1 MDQFSTGY
9 GPPARGLYFD
19 GDSNKWEEWEVKFL
33 AYMNLKKLK
42 KVIMQDGGQTTPAKL
57 EEAFSELVQ
66 FLDSRSLHL
75 VMRDARDN
83 GRKAMKILRDHYAGR
98 GKQRIVSLYKTLCN
112 MRMKDG
118 MELTDYIIKGET
130 VAAALKSAGEVI
142 SDGLLQSMLLNG
154 LPESYKAFEDIITQ
168 KEKVITF
175 SDFKAAIRNYEEN
188 RRVSID
194 TLGNQ
199 FSSVMKMQH
208 DIGRGQSV
216 ERKNEYRSNGSNN
229 QNQLQ
234 QNRLHGNSSKITC
247 YSCGGCGH
255 KSAEC
260 PNNKGPRKVQ
270 ETKWCTFC
278 ESSKHDTR
286 SCLNKEMGND
296 QVKVAVDVEEDK
308 SQFHSFCFGVSNHD
322 TSSSAHE
329 GKERNSDVH
338 DSELLVDSGANSHI
352 MNEEKNF
359 ISFDEDY
366 IPEDHFLELANGEKV
381 RNVVKARGSAKVS
394 IRDKNKVL
402 QEAILKNALY
412 IPSFPHNIFS
422 VKSATQKGAQVCFQG
437 NFGTLQAEDGTN
449 FPVNTKNGL
458 YYLNLRRPQEQN
470 SRHLSM
476 MHARLGVLSVGDI
489 VKGTKSY
496 ADVLRSSLA
505 GY

>member
-1 MDQFSTGY
+1 MDSLTGY
-9 GPPARGLYFD
+9 GPTARGLFFD

-83 GRKAMKILRDHYAGR
+83 GREAMKILRDHYAGR
-98 GKQRIVSLYKTLCN
+98 GKQRIVSLYKTMCN
-112 MRMKDG
+112 MKMKNG

-168 KEKVITF
+168 KEKVMTF
-175 SDFKAAIRNYEEN
+175 SDFKVAIRNYEEN

-194 TLGNQ
+194 TIENQ

-208 DIGRGQSV
+208 DGGRDRSV
-216 ERKNEYRSNGSNN
+216 ERRNEYRSNGYNN
-229 QNQLQ
+229 RDQTP
-234 QNRLHGNSSKITC
+234 QNRSQGNNSKITC

-260 PNNKGPRKVQ
+260 PNNKKKV
-270 ETKWCTFC
+270 EEPKWCTYC
-278 ESSKHDTR
+278 ESSKHSTR
-286 SCLNKEMGND
+286 SCLNKESAKD
-296 QVKVAVDVEEDK
+296 QLKVAIDAEEE
-308 SQFHSFCFGVSNHD
+308 SQSHSFCFGVSNHD
-322 TSSSAHE
+322 DRSSYE
-329 GKERNSDVH
+329 EEERNVDV
-338 DSELLVDSGANSHI
+338 DELLVDSGATSHI
-352 MNEEKNF
+352 LNEEKNF
-359 ISFDEDY
+359 ISFDDDY
-366 IPEDHFLELANGEKV
+366 VPKDHFLELANGEKV
-381 RNVVKARGSAKVS
+381 KNAAKARGVAKVH
-394 IRDKNKVL
+394 IRDENGLL

-412 IPSFPHNIFS
+412 IPSFPYNIFS
-422 VKSATQKGAQVCFQG
+422 VKSATRKGAQVCFKG
-437 NFGTLQAEDGTN
+437 NCGTLQAEDGTN

-458 YYLNLRRPQEQN
+458 YYLNLQDSQEVN
-470 SRHLSM
+470 SRHSSTM
-476 MHARLGVLSVGDI
+476 YARSGSFSVGDV

-496 ADVLRSSLA
+496 ADVLRSSSL
-505 GY
+505 